1 MASEPGGS
9 PSTPRKRRLSA
20 PDDPDGPSASAKKRA
35 MQHRLDELKGA
46 KEAMRQKALED
57 AMREQQK
64 RLTQIEALQSESESE
79 ESDRGWGE
87 LFT

>member
-1 MASEPGGS
+1 
-9 PSTPRKRRLSA
+9 
-20 PDDPDGPSASAKKRA
+20 